1 MSSSP
6 TSKSAVPT
14 QDKLNIFSFK
24 DKNKIL
30 HLGWIAFF
38 LTFFVWFNHAPFLS
52 TIGETL
58 NLSKDQIKTLLILN
72 VALTIP
78 ARVIIGM
85 LTDRFGPRLVY
96 TAILAIGAIPCFTFA
111 FAQDYNTLALSRFLL
126 GFVGAGFV
134 VGIRLMSDW
143 FPASEL
149 GTAEGIYGGWGNFG
163 SAAAA
168 LLLPTVAIAAAAI
181 LGGDEGWRYATATS
195 GVVMMLYSVI
205 FYKMVRD
212 TPKGATYFKPKKS
225 GAMMVTSTGDF
236 WLMMAFKLPMYLA
249 LALLAW
255 KLSPE
260 GVSLLSQATVNIV
273 YIGLTLLFIYEFV
286 SSYRFNK
293 EVFTTPVPKAQ
304 RYDFKQVG
312 ILNILYFA
320 TFGSEL
326 AVVSMLPLF
335 YQETFNLSIVMAGVL
350 ASSYAFMNL
359 MSRPGG
365 GWLSDKFGRK
375 ITLLIL
381 TAGLAVGY
389 VLMGIVDSTWP
400 IALALLITMFCSFFV
415 QAGEGAVFAVIP
427 LIKRSMTGQFA
438 GMTGAYGNVG
448 SVVYLTVLSLVSYQ
462 AFFFVIAATAVVGF
476 IALFFLKE
484 PEGVIVEE
492 MPDGSFAQ
500 IQVS

>member
-6 TSKSAVPT
+6 PSNPAVPT
-14 QDKLNIFSFK
+14 KNKLNILSFTG
-24 DKNKIL
+24 KNKIL
-30 HLGWIAFF
+30 HLGWMAFF

-52 TIGETL
+52 AIGETL
-58 NLSKDQIKTLLILN
+58 NLTKDQIKTLLILN

-143 FPASEL
+143 FPANEL
-149 GTAEGIYGGWGNFG
+149 GTAEGIYRGWGNFG

-168 LLLPTVAIAAAAI
+168 LLLPTVAIIAAAI
-181 LGGDEGWRYATATS
+181 VGGDEGWRYATATS

-225 GAMMVTSTGDF
+225 GAMMVTSAGDF

-249 LALLAW
+249 LALLGW
-255 KLSPE
+255 KLSPA
-260 GVSLLSQATVNIV
+260 GVSLLSQDSVTIV
-273 YIGLTLLFIYEFV
+273 YIGLVVLYIYEFV

-293 EVFTTPVPKAQ
+293 EIFTTPVPKAHQ
-304 RYDFKQVG
+304 YDFKQVG

-335 YQETFNLSIVMAGVL
+335 YQETFSLSIVMAGVL
-350 ASSYAFMNL
+350 ASSY
-359 MSRPGG
+359 
-365 GWLSDKFGRK
+365 GRK

-389 VLMGIVDSTWP
+389 LLMGIVDSTWP

-462 AFFFVIAATAVVGF
+462 VFFFVIAATAVVGF
-476 IALFFLKE
+476 LALFFLKE
-484 PEGVIVEE
+484 PEGVIIEE

-500 IQVS
+500 IKVS

>member
-1 MSSSP
+1 MSSATP
-6 TSKSAVPT
+6 VPPSKE
-14 QDKLNIFSFK
+14 KLNVLSFAG
-24 DKNKIL
+24 KNKIL
-30 HLGWIAFF
+30 HLGWMAFF

-52 TIGETL
+52 AIGETL
-58 NLSKDQIKTLLILN
+58 DLTKQQVKTLLILN

-85 LTDRFGPRLVY
+85 LTDKFGPRIVY
-96 TAILAIGAIPCFTFA
+96 TCILALGAIPCFTFA
-111 FAQDYNTLALSRFLL
+111 FAQDYTTLALSRFIL

-134 VGIRLMSDW
+134 VGIRLISDW
-143 FPASEL
+143 FPANEL
-149 GTAEGIYGGWGNFG
+149 GAAEGIYGGWGNFG

-168 LLLPTVAIAAAAI
+168 MLLPTIAIGFAAWF
-181 LGGDEGWRYATATS
+181 GGDEGWRYACATS
-195 GVVMMLYSVI
+195 GVVMALYSI
-205 FYKMVRD
+205 LFYKFVRD
-212 TPKGATYFKPKKS
+212 TPKGSTYFKPKKS
-225 GAMMVTSTGDF
+225 GAMAVTSKGDF
-236 WLMMAFKLPMYLA
+236 WLMMIFKLPMYLA

-255 KLSPE
+255 KLSPA
-260 GVSLLSQATVNIV
+260 GVSLLSQSTVNFI
-273 YIGLTLLFIYEFV
+273 YIGLALLYVYEFV

-293 EVFTTPVPKAQ
+293 EVFTTEVPQSQ

-312 ILNILYFA
+312 VLNILYFA

-335 YQETFNLSIVMAGVL
+335 YLETFEVSVVAAGLL

-365 GWLSDKFGRK
+365 GWLSDRFGRK
-375 ITLLIL
+375 STLLIL

-389 VLMGIVDSTWP
+389 FLMGIVDSTWP

-462 AFFFVIAATAVVGF
+462 TFFMVIAVTAVIGF
-476 IALFFLKE
+476 LALFLLKE
-484 PEGVIVEE
+484 PSGVIVEE
-492 MPDGSFAQ
+492 MPDGTFAE
-500 IQVS
+500 ISVT

>member
-1 MSSSP
+1 MSSANP
-6 TSKSAVPT
+6 VPPSKE
-14 QDKLNIFSFK
+14 KLNVLSFAG
-24 DKNKIL
+24 KNKIL
-30 HLGWIAFF
+30 HLGWMAFF

-52 TIGETL
+52 AIGETL
-58 NLSKDQIKTLLILN
+58 DLTKQQVKTLLILN

-85 LTDRFGPRLVY
+85 LTDKFGPRIVY
-96 TAILAIGAIPCFTFA
+96 TCILALGAIPCFTFA
-111 FAQDYNTLALSRFLL
+111 FAQDYTTLALSRFIL

-134 VGIRLMSDW
+134 VGIRLISDW
-143 FPASEL
+143 FPANEL
-149 GTAEGIYGGWGNFG
+149 GAAEGIYGGWGNFG

-168 LLLPTVAIAAAAI
+168 MILPTLAIGFAAWF
-181 LGGDEGWRYATATS
+181 GGDEGWRYACATS
-195 GVVMMLYSVI
+195 GLVMALYSVL
-205 FYKMVRD
+205 FYKFVRD
-212 TPKGATYFKPKKS
+212 TPKGSTYFKPKKS
-225 GAMMVTSTGDF
+225 GAMGVTSKGDF
-236 WLMMAFKLPMYLA
+236 WIMMVFKLPMYLA
-249 LALLAW
+249 MALLAW
-255 KLSPE
+255 KLSPA
-260 GVSLLSQATVNIV
+260 GVSLLSQTAVNFI
-273 YIGLTLLFIYEFV
+273 YIGLVLLYIYEFV

-293 EVFTTPVPKAQ
+293 EVFSTEVPEAQ

-312 ILNILYFA
+312 VLNILYFA

-335 YQETFNLSIVMAGVL
+335 YLETFEVSVVAAGLL

-365 GWLSDKFGRK
+365 GWLSDRFGRK
-375 ITLLIL
+375 STLLIL
-381 TAGLAVGY
+381 TAGLAIGY
-389 VLMGIVDSTWP
+389 FLMGLVDSTWP

-462 AFFFVIAATAVVGF
+462 TFFLVIAATAVVGF
-476 IALFFLKE
+476 IALFLLKE
-484 PEGVIVEE
+484 PSGVIVEE
-492 MPDGSFAQ
+492 MPDGSFAE
-500 IQVS
+500 ISVT